1 MFCKGKLTQ
10 LMRSNFTEENY
21 LIKYYYKI
29 LHMVLI
35 ATVALLKKASK
46 SIGTI
51 ATHFL
56 TNERFTALKKKSI
69 FLKNV

>member
-1 MFCKGKLTQ
+1 
-10 LMRSNFTEENY
+10 
-21 LIKYYYKI
+21 
-29 LHMVLI
+29 MVLI